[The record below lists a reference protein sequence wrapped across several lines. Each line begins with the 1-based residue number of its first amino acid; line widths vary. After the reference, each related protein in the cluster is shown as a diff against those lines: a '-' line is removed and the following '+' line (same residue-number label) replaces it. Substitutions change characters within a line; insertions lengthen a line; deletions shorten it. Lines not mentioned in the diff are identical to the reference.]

1 MADIFHFKNVSV
13 VSGDIKVNVNLS
25 RFSKQFQEAQFALD
39 SQIMNDMEPLMPRQ
53 TGSFISLT
61 RARSAALAG
70 TGEVYAAA
78 PPMGRF
84 LYMGKVMVD
93 PETGSPWARPGAKKI
108 VIERPLTYSNPQ
120 AVPHWFDRAKELHE
134 REWVEIVKNK
144 AGGG

>member
-1 MADIFHFKNVSV
+1 MADIFHFKNISV
-13 VSGDIKVNVNLS
+13 VNGDIKVNINLS
-25 RFSKQFQEAQFALD
+25 RFSEQFQAAQFALD
-39 SQIMNDMEPLMPRQ
+39 SQIMNDMEPFMPRQ

-84 LYMGKVMVD
+84 LYEGKVMVD
-93 PETGSPWARPGAKKI
+93 PDTGSPWARAGAKK
-108 VIERPLTYSNPQ
+108 VVTERPLTYSNPQ
-120 AVPHWFDRAKELHE
+120 AVPHWFDKAKDTHGKEWGEL
-134 REWVEIVKNK
+134 VKKK

>member
-1 MADIFHFKNVSV
+1 MADIFHFKNISV
-13 VSGDIKVNVNLS
+13 VNGDIKVNINLS
-25 RFSKQFQEAQFALD
+25 RFSEQFQAAQFALD
-39 SQIMNDMEPLMPRQ
+39 SQIMNDMEPFMPRQ

-84 LYMGKVMVD
+84 LYEGKVMVD
-93 PETGSPWARPGAKKI
+93 PDTGSPWARAGAKK
-108 VIERPLTYSNPQ
+108 VVTERPLTYSNPQ
-120 AVPHWFDRAKELHE
+120 AVPHWFDKAKDTHGK
-134 REWVEIVKNK
+134 EWVELVKKK

>member
-1 MADIFHFKNVSV
+1 MADIFHFKDISV
-13 VSGDIKVNVNLS
+13 VNGDIKVNVNLS

-39 SQIMNDMEPLMPRQ
+39 SQIMHDMEPLMPRQ

-70 TGEVYAAA
+70 TGEVCAAA

-93 PETGSPWARPGAKKI
+93 PETGSPWARPGAKK
-108 VIERPLTYSNPQ
+108 VVTERPLTYSNPQ

-134 REWVEIVKNK
+134 KEWVEIVKEK

>member
-134 REWVEIVKNK
+134 KEWVEIVKNK

>member
-70 TGEVYAAA
+70 TGEVCAAA

-134 REWVEIVKNK
+134 KEWVEIVKNK